1 MAMDSTTQASDSAV
15 ASVEQAA
22 AEAGI
27 ASAGG
32 QPGGAAKL
40 IRQIKHATRRKI
52 AVEDKVRIILEGFRK
67 ELPVS
72 DLCRRE
78 RISTAIYYSWSKDFM
93 EAGKAQLRGD
103 TLRNANRDEVSRLQQ
118 ENSQLKEL
126 LGEQALEL
134 SLFKKSL
141 L

>member
-1 MAMDSTTQASDSAV
+1 MAMDGTTQTQEVTQTSLENSP
-15 ASVEQAA
+15 
-22 AEAGI
+22 
-27 ASAGG
+27 

-40 IRQIKHATRRKI
+40 MRRIKHATRRRI
-52 AVEDKVRIILEGFRK
+52 SIEDKVRIILEGFRK

-78 RISTAIYYSWSKDFM
+78 RISAAIYYAWSKDFM

-103 TLRNANRDEVSRLQQ
+103 TLRGATLDEVNQLKQ

-126 LGEQALEL
+126 LGELALEL
-134 SLFKKSL
+134 SLFKKRL